1 MLNLLKK
8 FVINR
13 LLYVVLL
20 VVLCLGIFP
29 FCILFP
35 FTMLIAEWLD
45 KLSPSMKLAS
55 KIEWAWDVL
64 GRPYDALVKMVG

>member
-1 MLNLLKK
+1 MGNWLWK

-13 LLYVVLL
+13 LLYMVLL

-35 FTMLIAEWLD
+35 FTMWIAETWD
-45 KLSPSMKLAS
+45 KFLPKSKLAS
-55 KIEWAWDVL
+55 KIEKVWDII
-64 GRPYDALVKMVG
+64 GKPYDALVTLVG